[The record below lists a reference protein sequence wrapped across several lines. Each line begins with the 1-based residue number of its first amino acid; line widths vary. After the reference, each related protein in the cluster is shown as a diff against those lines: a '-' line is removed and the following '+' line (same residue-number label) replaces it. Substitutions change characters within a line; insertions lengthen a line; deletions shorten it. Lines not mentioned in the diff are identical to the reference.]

1 MSKECPKFPVMY
13 SMSIVK
19 KSGLWMMLIKG
30 TLHKEVKHNYI
41 KFEVTYEGPPN
52 YLKTYFVYIS
62 GVLMIVKCSLE
73 IDLFMSKPLNINL
86 SFL

>member
-1 MSKECPKFPVMY
+1 MR
-13 SMSIVK
+13 
-19 KSGLWMMLIKG
+19 LIKG

-62 GVLMIVKCSLE
+62 GVLMI
-73 IDLFMSKPLNINL
+73 DLIMSEPLNIKL